1 MNTFQDK
8 IRLVRSG
15 RDYFDTLK
23 TILQKAHYCIH
34 LHTYIFEEDETG
46 REIAE
51 ILIQKA
57 QEGIKVCVL
66 VDDFGSKDLSKKF
79 KQQLLS
85 QGVQI
90 RTFSPFQIFKLRFG
104 RRLHQKI
111 VVIDM
116 KFALIGGINIA
127 NKYAGIGR
135 KEWLDFA
142 VLLEGEI
149 VRQCFWICQQFWD
162 KKYQRDVFIQ
172 NRHIFLLQQDFFR
185 GKKEIARAYR
195 MAISKAQTEIWI
207 VASYFLP
214 NKSLRKLLIRKAKQG
229 IKIKILLSAISDVQ
243 FFKKATEYLYAE
255 LERAGVQIYEY
266 LPSVVHGKVMVVDRN
281 WATVGSYNLNAI
293 SEYMSVEMNV
303 ATTEKTFIEVLRADL
318 QKIFEQE
325 SILLEKA
332 YKRRNI
338 FTRAYFWLI
347 RFILKLAIRFL
358 RKNRQSYLRE

>member
-1 MNTFQDK
+1 MSEFRDK
-8 IRLVRSG
+8 VQLVHSG
-15 RDYFDTLK
+15 KEYFETLK
-23 TILQKAHYCIH
+23 NILQAARYCIH
-34 LHTYIFEEDETG
+34 LQTYIFEEDETG
-46 REIAE
+46 KEIAE

-57 QEGIKVCVL
+57 QEGVKVCVL
-66 VDDFGSKDLSKKF
+66 VDDFGSKELSKKF
-79 KQQLLS
+79 KKNLLS

-90 RTFSPFQIFKLRFG
+90 RTFSPFQIFRLRFG

-111 VVIDM
+111 VVSDM

-127 NKYAGIGR
+127 NKYAGVGR

-149 VRQCFWICQQFWD
+149 VRQCFWICQQFWN

-172 NRHIFLLQQDFFR
+172 NNYIFLLQQDFIR

-195 MAISKAQTEIWI
+195 EAIAKAQNEIWI

-214 NKSLRKLLIRKAKQG
+214 NKSLRRLFIRKAKEG
-229 IKIKILLSAISDVQ
+229 VKIKILLSAISDVQ

-255 LERAGVQIYEY
+255 LEKAGIQIYEY
-266 LPSVVHGKVMVVDRN
+266 LPSVVHGKVMLVDDT

-303 ATTEKTFIEVLRADL
+303 ATTEPNFIQLLRKDL
-318 QKIFEQE
+318 QKTFTAE
-325 SILLEKA
+325 SVLVQYA

-338 FTRAYFWLI
+338 FTRFYFWLI
-347 RFILKLAIRFL
+347 RFVLKVAIRFL